1 MNSDAE
7 KIIKDTAE
15 YVYKKYQQR
24 AIDDAREKAKK
35 EAIEKG
41 ILKGKKEI
49 AKNLKTRYS
58 PEEISKLTG
67 LSISTILQL

>member
-1 MNSDAE
+1 MNSEAE
-7 KIIKDTAE
+7 KIIKDAAE

-24 AIDDAREKAKK
+24 AIDDAK
-35 EAIEKG
+35 EE
-41 ILKGKKEI
+41 GKKEVT
-49 AKNLKTRYS
+49 KNLKTRYS